1 MDQLD
6 QLGPVQQDL
15 RDWGGLQDEELQQP
29 QTILRR
35 GSVQREQSAVQ
46 TVQHLQVRGGTD
58 HLNWVYCVRCING
71 GDFRAEQCQSE
82 FYMAAPE
89 DKKRPGQVWI
99 PFENE
104 DADFKCKL
112 ACYNRDTKVRW

>member
-1 MDQLD
+1 M
-6 QLGPVQQDL
+6 QQDL
-15 RDWGGLQDEELQQP
+15 RDGGRLQDEELQQS
-29 QTILRR
+29 QTVVRR
-35 GSVQREQSAVQ
+35 GSMQREQSTVQ
-46 TVQHLQVRGGTD
+46 TVQHLQVRGGTVY
-58 HLNWVYCVRCING
+58 LNCSYCVRCING

-82 FYMAAPE
+82 FYIAAPE

-112 ACYNRDTKVRW
+112 ACYNRDTKVRVVSLELE